1 VTLDLAI
8 YAAFFL
14 TTALTYAIICLG
26 LNLQWGQTG
35 LFNVGI
41 AGFVALG
48 AYASALL
55 TTPDEP
61 ARFGGFGIPL
71 WTGWLAGAALS
82 GIAAFLTGAIALRL
96 RADYLAIATF
106 GVATTIHLVTLNAE
120 TLTGGPFGV
129 AFIPRPFA
137 GFETAPA
144 VFNFANLLLLCG
156 ISAFIYIGLE
166 QLVRSPWGRVL
177 RAIRED
183 EIAAVSLGK
192 NANYFRLQSFALG
205 GALMGLGGAIQAHFI
220 GFIAPD
226 NYLPILTFQIWAMLI
241 IGGSGNNR
249 GAIVGAIAVWGLW
262 SATGAGLSALV
273 PPEHQARVAALQI
286 VIIGAVLAGVL
297 VLRPRGILGEVRIV
311 SRFLR
316 RSTKG

>member
-1 VTLDLAI
+1 
-8 YAAFFL
+8 
-14 TTALTYAIICLG
+14 
-26 LNLQWGQTG
+26 
-35 LFNVGI
+35 
-41 AGFVALG
+41 
-48 AYASALL
+48 
-55 TTPDEP
+55 
-61 ARFGGFGIPL
+61 
-71 WTGWLAGAALS
+71 
-82 GIAAFLTGAIALRL
+82 
-96 RADYLAIATF
+96 
-106 GVATTIHLVTLNAE
+106 
-120 TLTGGPFGV
+120 
-129 AFIPRPFA
+129 
-137 GFETAPA
+137 
-144 VFNFANLLLLCG
+144 
-156 ISAFIYIGLE
+156 
-166 QLVRSPWGRVL
+166 
-177 RAIRED
+177 
-183 EIAAVSLGK
+183 
-192 NANYFRLQSFALG
+192 
-205 GALMGLGGAIQAHFI
+205 MGLGGAIQAHFI